1 MLGQVPKFLG
11 GGISYLRENANE
23 GGGEFCSRNRMEYVA
38 YPHSNV

>member
-11 GGISYLRENANE
+11 GGISYLRENANG
-23 GGGEFCSRNRMEYVA
+23 GGGEFCSRMEYVA